1 MRGENER
8 VRLPQ
13 LEFLVRQVSLISHQ
27 TQHRVAPPDGALG
40 VGARIV
46 DRRRLGKRRQRGRFR
61 DVQLR
66 RVFAEVDLRGGLH
79 TVGAGAEVDLVQVQL
94 QDRVFGEVA
103 LDLDGDARF
112 LQLTRELLL
121 AADLVREDVAGELHA
136 DRREALRIAE
146 REQVRLKG
154 AEHPQI
160 IYAVVRVETLVLG
173 GEERL
178 PHGDRNLGKRQD
190 RATFQAEL

>member
-1 MRGENER
+1 
-8 VRLPQ
+8 
-13 LEFLVRQVSLISHQ
+13 
-27 TQHRVAPPDGALG
+27 QHRVAPPYRALG
-40 VGARIV
+40 VGTRV
-46 DRRRLGKRRQRGRFR
+46 VGRGRLGKGRQGGRFR

-66 RVFAEVDLRGGLH
+66 GVFAEVDLCRGLH
-79 TVGAGAEVDLVQVQL
+79 TMGARPEVDLVQVQL

-178 PHGDRNLGKRQD
+178 PHGDRNL
-190 RATFQAEL
+190 

>member
-1 MRGENER
+1 
-8 VRLPQ
+8 
-13 LEFLVRQVSLISHQ
+13 
-27 TQHRVAPPDGALG
+27 
-40 VGARIV
+40 
-46 DRRRLGKRRQRGRFR
+46 
-61 DVQLR
+61 
-66 RVFAEVDLRGGLH
+66 
-79 TVGAGAEVDLVQVQL
+79 QVQL
-94 QDRVFGEVA
+94 EDRVLGEVA
-103 LDLDGDARF
+103 LDLDCDTRF
-112 LQLTRELLL
+112 LQLARELLL

-190 RATFQAEL
+190 RATFQAELADQAAIGGEDLRRLHLHVLAGPDQARDAGAMLAGADAGPRAV